1 MNGTSQHLTLE
12 EMTGDTE
19 LSPGTRAHLAT
30 CAACAAEASE
40 WAAVASGIR
49 FFVAG
54 VHPSRVLLPELDESA
69 PAGWNRHRLGRVLP
83 YAAAAV
89 IALSAGGYGL
99 ASALGGSGHQ
109 APAQRAS
116 LLSTGCPQV
125 LLAAGRLTAV
135 TGNDLTLTPSSGDS
149 VTVVTSQNTTFTRL
163 AAGTV
168 SDIAD
173 GDSALV
179 SGTLAG
185 SPHTGGTLTATSVSV
200 TFPGPSVMISEGGP
214 GTDVATGTVTGVTGS
229 GFTLQQRNGARF
241 TVVLSASAAVV
252 VEEHVSLT
260 QLQVGQYTTAAGS
273 AGSDGTLVAEAVSQQ
288 DVPQSV
294 WSKIQPTAPKAPAGT
309 PGLNIA
315 TPGAPGSGGQV
326 SGQVPGGLA
335 QSSGSRSGSCQPG
348 TLTMDYLVHDA
359 S

>member
-12 EMTGDTE
+12 ELTGDTE
-19 LSPGTRAHLAT
+19 LSPGARAHLAT
-30 CAACAAEASE
+30 CAVCAAEASD

-49 FFVAG
+49 LVVAG
-54 VHPSRVLLPELDESA
+54 FRPRPGLPDRVLVELDGGS
-69 PAGWNRHRLGRVLP
+69 RRVSRILP

-89 IALSAGGYGL
+89 LALSAGGYGL
-99 ASALGGSGHQ
+99 ASALSGSGHQ
-109 APAQRAS
+109 ALAQRAS
-116 LLSTGCPQV
+116 LLATGCPQV
-125 LLAAGRLTAV
+125 MLAAGTLTAV
-135 TGNDLTLTPSSGDS
+135 TGNDLTLTPSSGGS
-149 VTVVTSQNTTFTRL
+149 VTVVTSQNATFTRL

-185 SPHTGGTLTATSVSV
+185 SPRTGGTLTATSVSV
-200 TFPGPSVMISEGGP
+200 MFPGPSVITSEGGP
-214 GTDVATGTVTGVTGS
+214 GTDVATGTVTGVTSS
-229 GFTLQQRNGARF
+229 GFTLQQRDGARF
-241 TVVLSASAAVV
+241 TVVISASAAVV
-252 VEEHVSLT
+252 VEEHISLT
-260 QLQVGQYTTAAGS
+260 QLQIGQYTTAAGS
-273 AGSDGTLVAEAVSQQ
+273 AGSDGTLVADAVSQQ

-326 SGQVPGGLA
+326 PGQVPGGQTQA
-335 QSSGSRSGSCQPG
+335 GSCQPG